1 MCGIVGYI
9 GQELALPFLLDGLSR
24 LEYRGYDSAGVA
36 TLSKEGLLA
45 VKAKGRLS
53 VLKERLEETP
63 LSGTVG
69 IGHTRWATHGA
80 PSDANAHPHLSPSGR
95 FAVVHN
101 GIIENDAELRRELT
115 ESGAVFASETDT
127 EVIAQLLDR
136 YADADPMV
144 SVRKTVARLSGSYAL
159 GVLDRNYPDRV
170 IAVRQDSPLV
180 VGAGEN
186 GFYLASDIPALLPYT
201 RKVYLMEDGELAVL
215 TETAAQFFNADGQP
229 IAKPQ
234 QNVDWDTD
242 AAEMG
247 GYAHF
252 MEKEMHEEP
261 GVLKRTLH
269 NGSFHFDKLPSA
281 VHIVAC
287 GSAYHVGMVGKYVI
301 EKLARI
307 PVFVDIASEY
317 RYRNPVLDENTLVVV
332 ISQSGETADTLAAL
346 REAKRLG
353 ARVLGIVN
361 VVGSTI
367 ARESDD
373 VFYISAGPEIAVA
386 TTKAY
391 SAQLMAI
398 YRMALALAKVET
410 DVLSPLPETVAKVLE
425 KGDEVKSLSKAFAH
439 AASIF
444 YIGRGCDY
452 ALAME
457 GSLKLKEIS
466 YIHSEAYGAGELK
479 HGTISLIEDG
489 TPVVALCT
497 QKELLPK
504 MVANI
509 REVKSR
515 GAKVLAVTQEG
526 CDLSDVA
533 DWVWTIPTTPDEFAS
548 LPAVTLLQL
557 FAYYVAK
564 EKGCDIDKPRNLAKS
579 VTVE

>member
-9 GQELALPFLLDGLSR
+9 GQEVALPFLLDGLSR

-36 TLSKEGLLA
+36 TLSEGSLSL

-53 VLKERLEETP
+53 VLKDRLTEHP

-101 GIIENDAELRRELT
+101 GIIENDADLRRELT
-115 ESGAVFASETDT
+115 ASGAVFASETDT
-127 EVIAQLLDR
+127 EVIAWLLDR
-136 YADADPMV
+136 YADPDPQV
-144 SVRKTVARLSGSYAL
+144 AVRKTVSRLSGSFAL
-159 GVLDRNYPDRV
+159 GILDRHNPDRV

-201 RKVYLMEDGELAVL
+201 RKVYLMEDGELAIL
-215 TETAAQFFNADGQP
+215 SRTSAQFLNADGCP
-229 IAKPQ
+229 VDKPQ
-234 QNVDWDTD
+234 TMVDWDTD

-261 GVLKRTLH
+261 DVLKRTLH
-269 NGSFHFDKLPSA
+269 NGEFCIDKRPSA

-287 GSAYHVGMVGKYVI
+287 GSAYHAGVVGKYVI

-307 PVFVDIASEY
+307 PVFTDIASEY
-317 RYRNPVLDENTLVVV
+317 RYRSPILDENTLVVV

-353 ARVLGIVN
+353 AKVLGIVN
-361 VVGSTI
+361 VLGSTI
-367 ARESDD
+367 AREADS
-373 VFYISAGPEIAVA
+373 VFYTSAGPEIAVA

-398 YRMALALAKVET
+398 YRLALALADRREDLSDLPRKVSASLQKAEEIET
-410 DVLSPLPETVAKVLE
+410 LAKT
-425 KGDEVKSLSKAFAH
+425 FAH
-439 AASIF
+439 AKSIF

-479 HGTISLIEDG
+479 HGTISLIEEG
-489 TPVVALCT
+489 SLVVALCT
-497 QKELLPK
+497 QNELLPK

-526 CDLSDVA
+526 CDLSEVA
-533 DWVWTIPTTPDEFAS
+533 DWVWTIPPTPDAFAA